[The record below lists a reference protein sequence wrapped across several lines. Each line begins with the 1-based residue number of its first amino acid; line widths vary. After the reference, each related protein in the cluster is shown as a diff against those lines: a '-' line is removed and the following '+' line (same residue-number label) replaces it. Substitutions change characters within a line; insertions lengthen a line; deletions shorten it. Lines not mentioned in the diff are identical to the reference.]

1 MLYIGNPILDI
12 TVDDSKDELLKK
24 YNLQQQKNR
33 AFLLDDQQ
41 SAIITE
47 VWNMK
52 NNKLTLGGAALNSAR
67 ASVHWL
73 KRSGTR
79 AKILY
84 TGSIGEDSIGNK
96 VFTETE
102 KAGVE
107 GFFGRTSKARTA
119 TVVSFLDANTC
130 MPAKVGFIQA
140 YILFSSCTSSFYYN
154 F

>member
-1 MLYIGNPILDI
+1 
-12 TVDDSKDELLKK
+12 
-24 YNLQQQKNR
+24 
-33 AFLLDDQQ
+33 
-41 SAIITE
+41 
-47 VWNMK
+47 MK

-73 KRSGTR
+73 KRSGTK

-119 TVVSFLDANTC
+119 TVVSLTNGKERTLGAYIGAAKLYQKSTLKNQLDIVKRAEYLYTTGFFLD
-130 MPAKVGFIQA
+130 
-140 YILFSSCTSSFYYN
+140 SSRETV
-154 F
+154 